1 MTKCAAEIDWS
12 WNLPYFNTSQ
22 RCINDYYL
30 YFCNMV
36 AMYLVIRH
44 SNDIFIMK
52 YKARLIGKRYI
63 KNGYAKEL
71 FYEYRGKEY
80 MLTVYNNGYMQEPL
94 YKQHAEE
101 QLKID
106 KIIENENKPIKQ
118 GTFDIDEIFNVLGW
132 EE

>member
-1 MTKCAAEIDWS
+1 M
-12 WNLPYFNTSQ
+12 Q
-22 RCINDYYL
+22 
-30 YFCNMV
+30 
-36 AMYLVIRH
+36 
-44 SNDIFIMK
+44 
-52 YKARLIGKRYI
+52 YKAHLIGKRYI
-63 KNGYAKEL
+63 KNGYVTEL

-80 MLTVYNNGYMQEPL
+80 MLTAYNNGYMQEPL

-118 GTFDIDEIFNVLGW
+118 GTFNVDEIFNILGW

>member
-1 MTKCAAEIDWS
+1 
-12 WNLPYFNTSQ
+12 
-22 RCINDYYL
+22 
-30 YFCNMV
+30 
-36 AMYLVIRH
+36 
-44 SNDIFIMK
+44 
-52 YKARLIGKRYI
+52 
-63 KNGYAKEL
+63 
-71 FYEYRGKEY
+71 

-106 KIIENENKPIKQ
+106 KNIENENKPIKQ

>member
-1 MTKCAAEIDWS
+1 
-12 WNLPYFNTSQ
+12 
-22 RCINDYYL
+22 
-30 YFCNMV
+30 
-36 AMYLVIRH
+36 
-44 SNDIFIMK
+44 MK

-63 KNGYAKEL
+63 KNGYAKEF

-101 QLKID
+101 QFKID
-106 KIIENENKPIKQ
+106 KIIENENKPAKQ
-118 GTFDIDEIFNVLGW
+118 GTFDIDEIFNILAW

>member
-1 MTKCAAEIDWS
+1 
-12 WNLPYFNTSQ
+12 
-22 RCINDYYL
+22 
-30 YFCNMV
+30 
-36 AMYLVIRH
+36 
-44 SNDIFIMK
+44 MK

-101 QLKID
+101 QL
-106 KIIENENKPIKQ
+106 
-118 GTFDIDEIFNVLGW
+118 
-132 EE
+132 

>member
-1 MTKCAAEIDWS
+1 
-12 WNLPYFNTSQ
+12 
-22 RCINDYYL
+22 
-30 YFCNMV
+30 
-36 AMYLVIRH
+36 
-44 SNDIFIMK
+44 MK

-63 KNGYAKEL
+63 KNGYAIEL
-71 FYEYRGKEY
+71 FYEYREKEY
-80 MLTVYNNGYMQEPL
+80 MLTAYNNGYMQEPL

>member
-1 MTKCAAEIDWS
+1 
-12 WNLPYFNTSQ
+12 
-22 RCINDYYL
+22 
-30 YFCNMV
+30 
-36 AMYLVIRH
+36 
-44 SNDIFIMK
+44 MK

-118 GTFDIDEIFNVLGW
+118 GTFDIDEIFNILGW

>member
-1 MTKCAAEIDWS
+1 
-12 WNLPYFNTSQ
+12 
-22 RCINDYYL
+22 
-30 YFCNMV
+30 
-36 AMYLVIRH
+36 
-44 SNDIFIMK
+44 MK

>member
-1 MTKCAAEIDWS
+1 
-12 WNLPYFNTSQ
+12 
-22 RCINDYYL
+22 
-30 YFCNMV
+30 
-36 AMYLVIRH
+36 
-44 SNDIFIMK
+44 MK
-52 YKARLIGKRYI
+52 YKARLIGQRYI

>member
-1 MTKCAAEIDWS
+1 
-12 WNLPYFNTSQ
+12 
-22 RCINDYYL
+22 
-30 YFCNMV
+30 
-36 AMYLVIRH
+36 
-44 SNDIFIMK
+44 MK

-63 KNGYAKEL
+63 KNGYAKVL

-106 KIIENENKPIKQ
+106 KIIENENKPIEQ

>member
-1 MTKCAAEIDWS
+1 
-12 WNLPYFNTSQ
+12 
-22 RCINDYYL
+22 
-30 YFCNMV
+30 
-36 AMYLVIRH
+36 
-44 SNDIFIMK
+44 MK

-63 KNGYAKEL
+63 KNGYVVEL

-80 MLTVYNNGYMQEPL
+80 MLTAYNNGYMQEPL

-106 KIIENENKPIKQ
+106 KIIENENKPAKQ
-118 GTFDIDEIFNVLGW
+118 GTFDIDEIFNILGW

>member
-1 MTKCAAEIDWS
+1 
-12 WNLPYFNTSQ
+12 
-22 RCINDYYL
+22 
-30 YFCNMV
+30 
-36 AMYLVIRH
+36 
-44 SNDIFIMK
+44 MK
-52 YKARLIGKRYI
+52 YKARLIGQRYI
-63 KNGYAKEL
+63 KNGYTKEL

-106 KIIENENKPIKQ
+106 KIIENENKPIEQ
-118 GTFDIDEIFNVLGW
+118 GTFDIDAIFNVLGW

>member
-1 MTKCAAEIDWS
+1 
-12 WNLPYFNTSQ
+12 
-22 RCINDYYL
+22 
-30 YFCNMV
+30 
-36 AMYLVIRH
+36 
-44 SNDIFIMK
+44 MK

-118 GTFDIDEIFNVLGW
+118 GTFDIDEIFNILAW

>member
-1 MTKCAAEIDWS
+1 M
-12 WNLPYFNTSQ
+12 Q
-22 RCINDYYL
+22 
-30 YFCNMV
+30 
-36 AMYLVIRH
+36 
-44 SNDIFIMK
+44 
-52 YKARLIGKRYI
+52 YKARLIRKRYI
-63 KNGYAKEL
+63 KKGYAIEL

-80 MLTVYNNGYMQEPL
+80 MLTVYNNGYMQESL

>member
-1 MTKCAAEIDWS
+1 M
-12 WNLPYFNTSQ
+12 Q
-22 RCINDYYL
+22 
-30 YFCNMV
+30 
-36 AMYLVIRH
+36 
-44 SNDIFIMK
+44 

-63 KNGYAKEL
+63 KKGYAIEL

-80 MLTVYNNGYMQEPL
+80 MLTLYNNGYMQEPL

-106 KIIENENKPIKQ
+106 KIIENENKPIKK
-118 GTFDIDEIFNVLGW
+118 GTFDIDEIFNILGW